1 MAFPIED
8 FNEEAKIMESMDS
21 FIQDNE
27 FSLTFAAR
35 GSMFSHRKR
44 RRPFSAPKSISS
56 PSAGE
61 ETERKRKAELG
72 SSVGKTENRGKKL
85 GKRRVR

>member
-27 FSLTFAAR
+27 FSTHLR
-35 GSMFSHRKR
+35 SKGQYVQPPKR
-44 RRPFSAPKSISS
+44 RRPFSAQEHFIALSR
-56 PSAGE
+56 E
-61 ETERKRKAELG
+61 ETERTRKAELG
-72 SSVGKTENRGKKL
+72 SSVGKTENQGK
-85 GKRRVR
+85 GN